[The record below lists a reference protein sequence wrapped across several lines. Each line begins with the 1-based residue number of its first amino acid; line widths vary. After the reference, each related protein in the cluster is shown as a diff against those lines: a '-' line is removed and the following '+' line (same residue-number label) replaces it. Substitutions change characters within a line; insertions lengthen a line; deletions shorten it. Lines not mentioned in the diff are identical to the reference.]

1 MQYIILYNEP
11 ISKSDEESMFKH
23 KRLYKTVTTYLQ
35 SLYDKDVVEGGEDGL
50 HDGLKP
56 RTYAVD
62 IAEGEGEIGAGAD
75 E

>member
-1 MQYIILYNEP
+1 MSL
-11 ISKSDEESMFKH
+11 SKLNRHGNACCEE
-23 KRLYKTVTTYLQ
+23 YAEEGEQ
-35 SLYDKDVVEGGEDGL
+35 NDKDVVEGGEDWL

-62 IAEGEGEIGAGAD
+62 IAEGEGEVGASSD